1 LEDICVSDSSDYTAS
16 VIFETEGC
24 CVAPSDLT
32 VSDVEE
38 TTASLSWTNI
48 FAATSYNLQLTTSDG
63 TILIENVTDNTYNL
77 TDLIPCEV
85 NGIQIQTVCNNGE
98 LTDFTETIFFS
109 TFGCGPCQD
118 LVYCEV
124 GGNANE
130 EFIESIE
137 IGGAANA
144 SGSDDG
150 YGDFTGAPFIEME
163 TFGTYDITL
172 TPGFPGGQFN
182 EIFKIWIDF
191 NQDGEFDDDTETVF
205 QSEEGTADAVNGNI
219 VIPPDSPLGITRMR
233 INMAWAGN
241 QGNNVPESCQDNYF
255 GEAEDYCV
263 SIIEGMPP
271 VCDIPDLLMAA
282 DLTFSEAT
290 LSWSAIANAMG
301 YNIQFREVG
310 AASWT
315 TVTSTTNTIMLS
327 NLAICTDYE
336 FQVEANCVGT
346 TSGYSVVEQFMTNC
360 PLPCDDIP
368 TNLDTVAVN
377 ENDAIV
383 SWTGTDNAIAYRV
396 RFKEVDAT
404 NWFEIVTQDLTDE
417 LFDLN
422 DCAEYEFQVK
432 AVCEADLESEYSDSH
447 FFETDCLSSIY
458 DLPNGVSDVRIF
470 PNPFVEQFNITIEI
484 DSRQDF
490 SLQLLNATGQVVLNE
505 NKTLPSGVN
514 NWAITIE
521 NTLPTGVYFIRMNSS
536 NGQLIRKVVK
546 R

>member
-1 LEDICVSDSSDYTAS
+1 
-16 VIFETEGC
+16 
-24 CVAPSDLT
+24 
-32 VSDVEE
+32 
-38 TTASLSWTNI
+38 
-48 FAATSYNLQLTTSDG
+48 
-63 TILIENVTDNTYNL
+63 
-77 TDLIPCEV
+77 
-85 NGIQIQTVCNNGE
+85 
-98 LTDFTETIFFS
+98 
-109 TFGCGPCQD
+109 
-118 LVYCEV
+118 
-124 GGNANE
+124 
-130 EFIESIE
+130 
-137 IGGAANA
+137 
-144 SGSDDG
+144 
-150 YGDFTGAPFIEME
+150 M
-163 TFGTYDITL
+163 
-172 TPGFPGGQFN
+172 
-182 EIFKIWIDF
+182 
-191 NQDGEFDDDTETVF
+191 
-205 QSEEGTADAVNGNI
+205 
-219 VIPPDSPLGITRMR
+219 
-233 INMAWAGN
+233 
-241 QGNNVPESCQDNYF
+241 
-255 GEAEDYCV
+255 
-263 SIIEGMPP
+263 
-271 VCDIPDLLMAA
+271 
-282 DLTFSEAT
+282 
-290 LSWSAIANAMG
+290 
-301 YNIQFREVG
+301 
-310 AASWT
+310 
-315 TVTSTTNTIMLS
+315 
-327 NLAICTDYE
+327 
-336 FQVEANCVGT
+336 
-346 TSGYSVVEQFMTNC
+346 
-360 PLPCDDIP
+360 
-368 TNLDTVAVN
+368 N